1 MELSAKHIEILTA
14 LSKSSDYAGMI
25 DNIEVT
31 PERLRAIVH
40 PTGVTLR
47 NANLGQPELVYPAVH
62 IEIREAWGFKR
73 NEDGSFD
80 HEQKLPKGKVEY
92 SVHRLRSAGMGEY
105 GPCMFFDDCFQGE
118 TEITDAATD
127 GKHLFDRL
135 VGHAKA
141 TCLKLEIENELSA

>member
-1 MELSAKHIEILTA
+1 MELSAKHIEILNA
-14 LSKSSDYAGMI
+14 LSKSPNYAGMI

-47 NANLGQPELVYPAVH
+47 NANIGEPEFVYPAVH

-73 NEDGSFD
+73 NEDGSLD
-80 HEQKLPKGKVEY
+80 REQKLPKGKVEY
-92 SVHRLRSAGMGEY
+92 MVRRLRSAGMSEN
-105 GPCMFFDDCFQGE
+105 GPCMFFDECFGGE

-127 GKHLFDRL
+127 GKRLFDL
-135 VGHAKA
+135 LLGHAKA
-141 TCLKLEIENELSA
+141 TCLKLEIENKLSA

>member
-1 MELSAKHIEILTA
+1 MELSAKHIEILEA
-14 LSKSSDYAGMI
+14 LSKSRDYAGMI

-31 PERLRAIVH
+31 PERLRAIIH

-73 NEDGSFD
+73 NNDGSID
-80 HEQKLPKGKVEY
+80 REQKLPKGKVEY
-92 SVHRLRSAGMGEY
+92 SVHRLRSAGMSDNDPY
-105 GPCMFFDDCFQGE
+105 MFFDDGFQGE
-118 TEITDAATD
+118 AEITDAATD
-127 GKHLFDRL
+127 GKRLFDRL

-141 TCLKLEIENELSA
+141 TCLKLEIESELSA

>member
-1 MELSAKHIEILTA
+1 MELSTKHIEILES
-14 LSKSSDYAGMI
+14 LSKSPNYAGMI

-40 PTGVTLR
+40 PNGVTLR

-80 HEQKLPKGKVEY
+80 REQRLPKGKVEY
-92 SVHRLRSAGMGEY
+92 SVHRLRSAVMSEN
-105 GPCMFFDDCFQGE
+105 GPCMFFDDCFHGE
-118 TEITDAATD
+118 AEITDAATD
-127 GKHLFDRL
+127 GKRLFDRL

>member
-73 NEDGSFD
+73 NEDGSFG
-80 HEQKLPKGKVEY
+80 EQKLPKGKVEY
-92 SVHRLRSAGMGEY
+92 SVHRLRSAGVGEY
-105 GPCMFFDDCFQGE
+105 GPYMFFDDCFQGE

-141 TCLKLEIENELSA
+141 TCLKLEIESELSA

>member
-40 PTGVTLR
+40 PTGVTLH
-47 NANLGQPELVYPAVH
+47 NANLGAPELVYPAVH

-73 NEDGSFD
+73 NDDGSFD
-80 HEQKLPKGKVEY
+80 REQKLPKGKVEY
-92 SVHRLRSAGMGEY
+92 SVHRLRSAGMNES
-105 GPCMFFDDCFQGE
+105 GPYMFFDDCFHGE
-118 TEITDAATD
+118 VEITDAATD